1 MVTKVC
7 RTVLSTYQLSFV
19 LQMNAMLNF
28 DAMTLGNH
36 EFDDGVG
43 GLVPYLRNQTVP
55 CVVR

>member
-1 MVTKVC
+1 MVA
-7 RTVLSTYQLSFV
+7 RFNHLLR
-19 LQMNAMLNF
+19 F